1 MNVLLTG
8 IDGYIGW
15 PAALKLAK
23 EFPDAR
29 IIGIDNL
36 ARRKWVEEC
45 GAISAIPVQTME
57 ARIKTAKQKGF
68 TNISFIQGDLI
79 DRDFVN
85 EIIMLFKPEIIIH
98 LAAQPS
104 APYSHI
110 NGEKANYTQY
120 NNNQA
125 TRNLLWGIKEANLA
139 SKCNFIETT
148 TMGVYGA
155 PEFEIPEGF
164 LEVEMSTGKDIIPYP
179 GMAGS
184 WYHMSKSNDV
194 NNLYL
199 ANKLWGLPII
209 DLRMAIVY
217 GTETEET
224 AIDPGLAT
232 RFDFDFYFGV
242 VGNRFCAMALTGH
255 PITIYGKG
263 EQRKPQISL
272 EDCVC
277 SIVNAVKLQVNNGKQ
292 VNGKFEV
299 YNQTTEAPSIKGIAE
314 AVKKAGEQLKFH
326 VEINH
331 IPNPRVE
338 KEDHKMVINTDKFKK
353 LLVSPKYNIDS
364 GIYQTLNSLLP
375 HKDVIAQY
383 KDRFLAA

>member
-1 MNVLLTG
+1 MNILLTG
-8 IDGYIGW
+8 IDGYVGW
-15 PAALKLAK
+15 PTALKLSK

-45 GAISAIPVQTME
+45 GAITAIPIKTMDD
-57 ARIKTAKQKGF
+57 RIKTAEQHGF
-68 TNISFIQGDLI
+68 TNISFMQGDLV

-85 EIIMLFKPEIIIH
+85 EMISIYKPEIVIH
-98 LAAQPS
+98 VAAQPS
-104 APYSHI
+104 APYSHM
-110 NGEKANYTQY
+110 NGEKANYTQF

-125 TRNLLWGIKEANLA
+125 VRNLLWGIKEANLV
-139 SKCNFIETT
+139 SKCSFIETT

-164 LEVEMSTGKDIIPYP
+164 LAVEQTTGKDTLPFP

-199 ANKLWGLPII
+199 ANKMWKMSIV

-217 GTETEET
+217 GTETEEN
-224 AIDPGLAT
+224 ALDPGLAT

-242 VGNRFCAMALTGH
+242 VGNRFCAMALTGY

-272 EDCVC
+272 EDSVC
-277 SIVNAVKLQVNNGKQ
+277 SIVNAAKLKA
-292 VNGKFEV
+292 NGKFEI
-299 YNQTTEAPSIKGIAE
+299 YNQATETPSIKGIAE
-314 AVKKAGEQLKFH
+314 SVKKAGKRLELH
-326 VEINH
+326 VEIEH

-338 KEDHKMVINTDKFKK
+338 KEEHKMAINTDKFQK
-353 LLVSPKYNIDS
+353 LLGNPKYNIES
-364 GIYQTLNSLLP
+364 GIYQIINSLLP
-375 HKDVIAQY
+375 YKDLMAQY
-383 KDRFLAA
+383 KDRFLAS

>member
-1 MNVLLTG
+1 MNILLTG
-8 IDGYIGW
+8 IDGYVGW
-15 PAALKLAK
+15 PTALKLSK

-29 IIGIDNL
+29 IMGIDNL

-45 GAISAIPVQTME
+45 GAITAIPIQSME
-57 ARIKTAKQKGF
+57 ARIQTAKQKGF
-68 TNISFIQGDLI
+68 VNISFIQGDLV

-85 EIIMLFKPEIIIH
+85 EMISLFKPEIVIH
-98 LAAQPS
+98 VAAQPS

-110 NGEKANYTQY
+110 NGEKANYTQF

-125 TRNLLWGIKEANLA
+125 TRNLLWGIKEANLV
-139 SKCNFIETT
+139 SECSFIETT

-155 PEFEIPEGF
+155 PVFEIPEGF
-164 LEVEMSTGKDIIPYP
+164 LSIEQSTGKDTIPYP

-199 ANKLWGLPII
+199 ANKMWGLSII

-224 AIDPGLAT
+224 ALAPGLAT

-277 SIVNAVKLQVNNGKQ
+277 SIVNAAKLQ
-292 VNGKFEV
+292 VNGKFEI
-299 YNQTTEAPSIKGIAE
+299 YNQATEAPSIKRIAE
-314 AVKKAGEQLKFH
+314 SVKKAGKRLELH
-326 VEINH
+326 VEIEH

-338 KEDHKMVINTDKFKK
+338 KEEHKMVINTDKFQK
-353 LLVSPKYNIDS
+353 LLGKPKYDIGS
-364 GIYQTLNSLLP
+364 GIYQTINSLLP
-375 HKDVIAQY
+375 YKDLIAQY
-383 KDRFLAA
+383 KDRFLAL

>member
-1 MNVLLTG
+1 M
-8 IDGYIGW
+8 D
-15 PAALKLAK
+15 
-23 EFPDAR
+23 D
-29 IIGIDNL
+29 
-36 ARRKWVEEC
+36 
-45 GAISAIPVQTME
+45 
-57 ARIKTAKQKGF
+57 RIKTAEQKGF
-68 TNISFIQGDLI
+68 SNISFIQGDLV

-85 EIIMLFKPEIIIH
+85 EIIGLFKPKVIIH

-110 NGEKANYTQY
+110 NGERANYTQF
-120 NNNQA
+120 NNNQV
-125 TRNLLWGIKEANLA
+125 TRNLLWGIKEANLI
-139 SKCNFIETT
+139 SECNFIETT

-164 LEVEMSTGKDIIPYP
+164 LAVEQTTGKDTLLFP

-199 ANKLWGLPII
+199 ANKMWNMSIV

-217 GTETEET
+217 GTETAESVL
-224 AIDPGLAT
+224 DPGLAT
-232 RFDFDFYFGV
+232 RFDFDFFFGV
-242 VGNRFCAMALTGH
+242 VGNRFCAMALTGY

-277 SIVNAVKLQVNNGKQ
+277 SIVNAAGLQI
-292 VNGKFEV
+292 NGKFEV
-299 YNQTTEAPSIKGIAE
+299 FNQATEAPSIKGIAE
-314 AVKKAGEQLKFH
+314 AVKNAGEQLKLPI
-326 VEINH
+326 EIKH

-338 KEDHKMVINTDKFKK
+338 KEEHKMIINTDKFQK
-353 LLVSPKYNIDS
+353 LLGKPKYNIES
-364 GIYQTLNSLLP
+364 GIYQVLNSLLP
-375 HKDVIAQY
+375 YKDVIAQH
-383 KDRFLAA
+383 KDRFLSS